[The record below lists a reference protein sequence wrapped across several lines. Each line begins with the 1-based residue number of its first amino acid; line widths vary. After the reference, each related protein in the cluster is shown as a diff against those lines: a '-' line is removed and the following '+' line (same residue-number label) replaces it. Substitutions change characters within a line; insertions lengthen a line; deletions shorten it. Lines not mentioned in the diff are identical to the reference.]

1 VRDLFG
7 EIPVSFREVELWL
20 YKVPRLPHYARNRAS
35 YTKGYNVISK
45 IQAHKARGALAD
57 AIPNEIC
64 EFCGQ
69 VLCADQADI
78 LPPVRPVDEL
88 ARLQRR
94 VAVLELVLRIAA
106 SSKEKTGLV
115 SRFPL

>member
-1 VRDLFG
+1 MRDLFG
-7 EIPVSFREVELWL
+7 EIPVSLREVQLWL

-45 IQAHKARGALAD
+45 IQAHKVRGALHQ
-57 AIPNEIC
+57 AIPDENC

-78 LPPVRPVDEL
+78 IPPVSPTAEL
-88 ARLQRR
+88 VRLRRR
-94 VAVLELVLRIAA
+94 VAVLELLLRPA
-106 SSKEKTGLV
+106 KEKTGLV